1 MYLVIGFLGLLSI
14 IAPFVLGY
22 SQDNVALW
30 TSLTIGAI
38 FIVSSVLEGLA
49 ADKDRWEYWVAGIAG
64 VGAILAPFV
73 LGFSG
78 LASALW
84 SLIIIGVVAVAA
96 SWSKLFPKKTILR

>member
-1 MYLVIGFLGLLSI
+1 MYLVIGILGLLSI
-14 IAPFVLGY
+14 IAPYVLGY

-38 FIVSSVLEGLA
+38 LIVSSVLEGLA

-96 SWSKLFPKKTILR
+96 SWSKLFPGRTEYR